1 MNFMSTD
8 TTNDVTEVIAR
19 PVMRAEALALTG
31 CRKGE
36 VVSLTWPEVD
46 LKTRQLRLASTK
58 EGYSLRPLGRS
69 AADLLGGVPRH
80 ETSETVF
87 ASGPKGR
94 PYVGLPKAWER
105 IAKRAKLE
113 GITLH
118 TLRHSFATTA
128 NTLGC
133 SEPTIAAMLGHSR
146 GTMTSRYVHVV
157 DATLLA
163 AADRVAGAIAHALD
177 GGDPATVV
185 KIGSRRGSG

>member
-1 MNFMSTD
+1 M
-8 TTNDVTEVIAR
+8 
-19 PVMRAEALALTG
+19 
-31 CRKGE
+31 
-36 VVSLTWPEVD
+36 
-46 LKTRQLRLASTK
+46 
-58 EGYSLRPLGRS
+58 
-69 AADLLGGVPRH
+69 
-80 ETSETVF
+80 
-87 ASGPKGR
+87 
-94 PYVGLPKAWER
+94 WER
-105 IAKRAKLE
+105 VNAKAKLKDV
-113 GITLH
+113 TLH

-146 GTMTSRYVHVV
+146 GTMTSRYIHRV